1 MSAAPSTPDLPPP
14 ATSAP
19 ATGLG
24 LRRGLRLRCPACGD
38 GSLFAGYLKPH
49 PVCTRCGLAL
59 AEFRADDAPPY
70 FTILIV
76 GHLIVPGMLILERM
90 AHPSSWVHAALWL
103 PLTLALT
110 LLILPRAKGAVIG
123 FQWAQRIRG

>member
-1 MSAAPSTPDLPPP
+1 MTPMPDDTTAASPRSAPS
-14 ATSAP
+14 
-19 ATGLG
+19 TGLG

-38 GSLFAGYLKPH
+38 GPLFARYLKPH
-49 PVCTRCGLAL
+49 ATCARCGLQL
-59 AEFRADDAPPY
+59 DEFRSDDAPPY

-76 GHLIVPGMLILERM
+76 GHIVIPGMLLLEQIE
-90 AHPSSWVHAALWL
+90 HPPSWLHIVLWV

-110 LLILPRAKGAVIG
+110 LLFLPRIKGAVIG

>member
-1 MSAAPSTPDLPPP
+1 MPSPPDDTT
-14 ATSAP
+14 ATSARSAP
-19 ATGLG
+19 STGLG

-38 GSLFAGYLKPH
+38 GLLFARYLKLH
-49 PVCTRCGLAL
+49 PTCTSCGLKL
-59 AEFRADDAPPY
+59 DEFRADDAPPY

-76 GHLIVPGMLILERM
+76 GHIVIPGMLLLEQLR
-90 AHPSSWVHAALWL
+90 HPPSWVQVALWI

-110 LLILPRAKGAVIG
+110 LLLLPRVKGAVIG

>member
-1 MSAAPSTPDLPPP
+1 MTSPPDDTTAASPRSLPSTR
-14 ATSAP
+14 
-19 ATGLG
+19 LG
-24 LRRGLRLRCPACGD
+24 LRRGLHLRCPACGD
-38 GSLFAGYLKPH
+38 GPLFARYLKPH
-49 PVCTRCGLAL
+49 PACTRCGLQL

-76 GHLIVPGMLILERM
+76 GHIVIPGMLLLEQIK
-90 AHPSSWVHAALWL
+90 HPPSWVHVALWV

-110 LLILPRAKGAVIG
+110 LLLLPRIKGAVIG